1 MPSQALSRAAW
12 DSALAAGCTQIMAS
26 DKAAAGEASDTVT
39 GCAVTGGEGALQ
51 NRTFA
56 GVSAPLGQL
65 PGECRVMSCSR
76 TPRANSGRWLKT
88 DA

>member
-12 DSALAAGCTQIMAS
+12 DSALAAGCTQTMAS
-26 DKAAAGEASDTVT
+26 DKAAATEASDTVP
-39 GCAVTGGEGALQ
+39 GCAVTASEGALQ

-56 GVSAPLGQL
+56 GVSTPLGQL
-65 PGECRVMSCSR
+65 PGECRIMSCSS